1 MKLQQALDTKEI
13 GSRVRQLRKARSMK
27 QDDLG
32 MILGDGN
39 KPLSRGQ
46 VSNLETGKRNFNIHQ
61 IKKVADFFGVS
72 LEALGV
78 KSEELEVNDLLAK
91 ARIIFDNNS
100 VPMSD
105 KQELAEEIYKLYII
119 AKEQIKK

>member
-1 MKLQQALDTKEI
+1 MKIQEALDTKEI
-13 GSRVRQLRKARSMK
+13 GFRVRQLRKARSLK

-32 MILGDGN
+32 VILGDGN

-61 IKKVADFFGVS
+61 LKRLADFFGVS
-72 LEALGV
+72 LDALGV
-78 KSEELEVNDLLAK
+78 DTEELEVNDLLAR
-91 ARIIFDNNS
+91 ARIIFENND
-100 VPMSD
+100 VPIAD
-105 KQELAEEIYKLYII
+105 KQDLAEEIYKLYIL